1 MTIRTATPED
11 VDLLMSLVE
20 RLESELPPLPYPEDP
35 AEFERGKVERMVT
48 DGVALVAEDDGRPVG
63 YALARYGDHGPT
75 TVYVSDLWVDAGARR
90 RGLGRELLRGVG
102 TAAAQ
107 RGVSHVV
114 LDVDTKNRDAIAFYE
129 HLGFEEGARIFR
141 IALEGLLREEE
152 PKPESVGALHVQTDD
167 VQAVERVVTEFLP
180 RFLRGASGQLD
191 RGRTWTVV
199 RIEPFDLEALRKLGT
214 ELSYRFGVAVALTLE
229 EGAVVRWIIHD
240 HGRMVDEYVSVP
252 EYFGALPPGDA
263 LALRAN
269 PTVVARVT
277 GADPSRVR
285 GTARTAERPADLPPP
300 EELYAQLA
308 ELLGLTA

>member
-35 AEFERGKVERMVT
+35 AEFERAKVERMVS

-75 TVYVSDLWVDAGARR
+75 TVYVSDLWVDAVARR
-90 RGLGRELLRGVG
+90 RGVGRELLRGVG
-102 TAAAQ
+102 TAAAA

-114 LDVDTKNRDAIAFYE
+114 LDADAKNRDAIAFYE

-152 PKPESVGALHVQTDD
+152 PKPESVGALHVQPDD

-180 RFLRGASGQLD
+180 RFLRGASGQVD
-191 RGRTWTVV
+191 AGRTWTVV
-199 RIEPFDLEALRKLGT
+199 RTDPFDLEALRKLGT
-214 ELSYRFGVAVALTLE
+214 ELSYRFGVTVALTLE
-229 EGAVVRWIIHD
+229 EGAIVRWIIHD

-277 GADPSRVR
+277 GADAARVR
-285 GTARTAERPADLPPP
+285 ATARTAERPGDLPPA